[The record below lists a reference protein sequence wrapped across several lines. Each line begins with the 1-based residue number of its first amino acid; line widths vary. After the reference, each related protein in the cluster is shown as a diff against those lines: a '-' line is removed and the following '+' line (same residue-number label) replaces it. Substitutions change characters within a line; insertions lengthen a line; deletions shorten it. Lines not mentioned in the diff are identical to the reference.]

1 CDGENPCQNG
11 GSCSTDP
18 AGGYFCSCAEGFAGM
33 ICQINTDGEEP
44 LP

>member
-1 CDGENPCQNG
+1 CDGGNPCQNG

-33 ICQINTDGEEP
+33 VCQINTDGEEP
-44 LP
+44 